1 MFSLSHATLVG
12 FKKHHIPIQKLN
24 AKINISGYVG
34 PHVLRNLCINIM
46 NEEDC
51 DYYVES
57 VFKLYGE
64 RKKGMHV
71 CLYVPN
77 FFIRYQLFA

>member
-1 MFSLSHATLVG
+1 
-12 FKKHHIPIQKLN
+12 
-24 AKINISGYVG
+24 
-34 PHVLRNLCINIM
+34 M

-64 RKKGMHV
+64 RKKGTYVCIYLIFTLSAV
-71 CLYVPN
+71 CLIIQINVSH
-77 FFIRYQLFA
+77 